1 MPIIEMH
8 MMEGRTPEQKQRV
21 AAAITEAVRTSLGV
35 RPESI
40 RVMITEHTTDGF
52 YVAGAP
58 LIGRQEQ
65 KANSE
70 PEEITS

>member
-21 AAAITEAVRTSLGV
+21 AAAITEAVRASLGV

-40 RVMITEHTTDGF
+40 RVMITEHTSDGF

-58 LIGRQEQ
+58 LRQRQEQ
-65 KANSE
+65 QTSNE
-70 PEEITS
+70 PAEITT